1 MAREELYLLIDGVRH
16 QGLLSIEW
24 TVEATNA
31 LFKVTAGV
39 LERAGDVSFAEAPFP
54 PLTPRGAE
62 AQLLV
67 KGKEEDEMLVTGWVR
82 RTYGDVSKPAMRR
95 FLYIESKACDVV
107 ESAADGRKHGYRLK
121 GKKLGEA
128 SKTLY
133 RDYKVP
139 VHVETDSRSMDI
151 AWQPGERAFKVIE
164 ERARKAGLSQ
174 TGSGDGGIV
183 LYKGVR
189 GRHAG
194 EFITGGDDANSVT
207 LQYEDSEI
215 GQFSQTHYYGQRW
228 KGSGRDRTDGYAI
241 VENEA
246 VRRLRIDIQRMEHD
260 FDEADMRERAEWDAR
275 RAAGGDAGNGTQV
288 VLATP
293 DWRDPDGRIWM
304 PAYARQVLAT
314 DVAIDQ
320 LMAIK
325 TGSFS
330 WSKDAQ
336 LARLTM
342 VDPRVIGGNDPK
354 GKSGKAWSVPTRKA
368 KYKEVE

>member
-1 MAREELYLLIDGVRH
+1 MSEDLYLLIDGVRH
-16 QGLLSIEW
+16 AGLLSIEW
-24 TVEATNA
+24 TADATNA

-39 LERAGDVSFAEAPFP
+39 TERAMNVPADQSPYPA
-54 PLTPRGAE
+54 LTPRGAE
-62 AQLLV
+62 AQLLA
-67 KGKEEDEMLVTGWVR
+67 KGEEEDELLVTGWVR
-82 RTYGDVSKPAMRR
+82 RTYGDVAKPAMRR

-121 GKKLGEA
+121 QKKLGDA

-133 RDYKVP
+133 RDFKVP

-151 AWQPGERAFKVIE
+151 AWQPGQRAFSVIE

-183 LYKGVR
+183 LYKGIR

-194 EFITGGDDANSVT
+194 EFITGGEDANCET

-215 GQFSQTHYYGQRW
+215 GQFSQTHYYGQRY
-228 KGSGRDRTDGYAI
+228 KAKSGKDQTDGYAV

-260 FDEADMRERAEWDAR
+260 FDEADMRERAEWDGR

-293 DWRDPDGRIWM
+293 DWRDPDGKIWM
-304 PAYARQVLAT
+304 PAYARHVLAP

-325 TGSFS
+325 TGSFT

-342 VDPRVIGGNDPK
+342 VDPRTIGGKDPK
-354 GKSGKAWSVPTRKA
+354 GKSGKAWTVPTKKA
-368 KYKEVE
+368 KYEELS

>member
-1 MAREELYLLIDGVRH
+1 MAEDLYLLIDGVRH
-16 QGLLSIEW
+16 AGLLSIEW
-24 TVEATNA
+24 EVDANNA

-39 LERAGDVSFAEAPFP
+39 TERAANASISVAPFP

-62 AQLLV
+62 AKLLA
-67 KGKEEDEMLVTGWVR
+67 KGEEEDELLVTGWVR
-82 RTYGDVSKPAMRR
+82 RTYGDVGKPAMRR

-121 GKKLGEA
+121 GKKLGEHA
-128 SKTLY
+128 KTLY
-133 RDYKVP
+133 GPYKVP
-139 VHVETDSRSMDI
+139 VTIEADSRTMDI
-151 AWQPGERAFKVIE
+151 AWQPGQRAFAVIE

-174 TGSGDGGIV
+174 TGSGDGGV
-183 LYKGVR
+183 VFYKGVR

-194 EFITGGDDANSVT
+194 EFITGGEDANSET

-215 GQFSQTHYYGQRW
+215 GQFSETHYYGQRY
-228 KGSGRDRTDGYAI
+228 KPSSGKDQTDGYAI
-241 VENEA
+241 LENEA
-246 VRRLRIDIQRMEHD
+246 VRRHRIDIQRMEHD
-260 FDEADMRERAEWDAR
+260 FDQADMRERAEWDGR

-288 VLATP
+288 VIGTP

-304 PAYARQVLAT
+304 PAYARQVLAP

-325 TGSFS
+325 TGRFT

-336 LARLTM
+336 LVRLTM
-342 VDPRVIGGNDPK
+342 VDPRTIGGKDPK
-354 GKSGKAWSVPTRKA
+354 GKSGKAWDVPTKKA
-368 KYKEVE
+368 KYEELA